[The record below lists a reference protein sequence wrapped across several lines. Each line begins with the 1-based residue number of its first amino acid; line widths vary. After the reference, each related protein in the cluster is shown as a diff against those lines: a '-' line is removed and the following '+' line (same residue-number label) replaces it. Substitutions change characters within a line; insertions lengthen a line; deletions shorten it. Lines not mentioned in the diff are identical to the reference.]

1 MNDLDDQISALEQG
15 QTTINVKQTEQIA
28 YALAS
33 SIPANQVL
41 AFHGEL
47 GVGKT
52 TFIRALA
59 KAWGIKE
66 NVTSPTY
73 NLYKIYQSNDRCLIH
88 LDAYR
93 LEKSADFEN
102 LMINDFLNDPW
113 CLAIEWPEKIEDS
126 IPSDAWHFYLT
137 IEENTFHNLRLAR
150 LQ

>member
-1 MNDLDDQISALEQG
+1 MNDLDYQISALEQG
-15 QTTINVKQTEQIA
+15 QTTINAKQTEQIA

-93 LEKSADFEN
+93 LEKSANFEN
-102 LMINDFLNDPW
+102 LMINDFLDDPW
-113 CLAIEWPEKIEDS
+113 CLAIELSLIH
-126 IPSDAWHFYLT
+126 I
-137 IEENTFHNLRLAR
+137 
-150 LQ
+150 

>member
-15 QTTINVKQTEQIA
+15 QTTINAKQTEQIA

-93 LEKSADFEN
+93 LEKSADYEN

-137 IEENTFHNLRLAR
+137 IDENTLHHLRLDR
-150 LQ
+150 